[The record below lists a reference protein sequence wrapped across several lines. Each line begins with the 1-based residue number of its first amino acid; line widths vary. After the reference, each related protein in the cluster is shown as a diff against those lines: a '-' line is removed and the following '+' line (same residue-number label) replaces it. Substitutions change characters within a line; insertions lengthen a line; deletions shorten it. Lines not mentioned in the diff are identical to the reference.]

1 MLYICIRTKTRDYLY
16 KMAKLK
22 DILFGVII
30 LLTVG
35 LAVYSVNLSHKMKT
49 LLGQAPTVITD
60 TVTLTD
66 VQFDT
71 IFICSYT
78 RDTLAVVDTAFIYDT
93 LTQTYYATVEVPI
106 SSFVLDTSISFCS
119 NFSDTLTVGIF
130 ERVNGYKV
138 ALDTLILD
146 LKGVVSPVPLVAEK
160 KFRVVPAVGL
170 GYGTGGWG
178 VFGGVGLSYW

>member
-1 MLYICIRTKTRDYLY
+1 
-16 KMAKLK
+16 MAKLK

-106 SSFVLDTSISFCS
+106 SSYILDTSIVIHSYYS

-130 ERVNGYKV
+130 ERVRGYGV
-138 ALDTLILD
+138 TIDTLTLD
-146 LKGVVSPVPLVAEK
+146 YNAIVTPVKPQKWYNNLGV
-160 KFRVVPAVGL
+160 
-170 GYGTGGWG
+170 
-178 VFGGVGLSYW
+178 GVGLMYGTSGFGIGVGLMYKL

>member
-1 MLYICIRTKTRDYLY
+1 
-16 KMAKLK
+16 MAKIK
-22 DILFGVII
+22 NILIII
-30 LLTVG
+30 LGLIVG
-35 LAVYSVNLSHKMKT
+35 ALAVYSITLSHKIKT

-106 SSFVLDTSISFCS
+106 SSYILDTSIVIHPYYS
-119 NFSDTLTVGIF
+119 NFSDSLTVGIF
-130 ERVNGYKV
+130 ERVRGYGV
-138 ALDTLILD
+138 TIDTLTLD
-146 LKGVVSPVPLVAEK
+146 YNAIVTPIKPERKLKFVPAPALGVGVNLKGDLGVFL
-160 KFRVVPAVGL
+160 GL
-170 GYGTGGWG
+170 GIG
-178 VFGGVGLSYW
+178 VTIQ

>member
-1 MLYICIRTKTRDYLY
+1 
-16 KMAKLK
+16 MAKLK
-22 DILFGVII
+22 DILFGVTI

-35 LAVYSVNLSHKMKT
+35 LAVYSVILSHKMKT
-49 LLGQAPTVITD
+49 LLGQASTVITD

-106 SSFVLDTSISFCS
+106 SSYILDTSIVTHSYYS

-146 LKGVVSPVPLVAEK
+146 LKGVVSPVPLVTKK